1 MHSTMAPVHQ
11 LKARPSR
18 LFALSEL
25 CQASQA
31 VLACA
36 FQLHILGLNARVLA
50 ARLGDEARGFATLSG
65 EWVSLGRQLDE
76 QMHHLEQVSEK
87 LVRIVGQQTLLR
99 RRQHLLDACEAD
111 ERVPVLRRQL
121 GVPRALGTERLALRQ
136 LVAEALRSCTFG
148 IVIARS
154 AKIEAAWSSGARA
167 ALSNLAVEFEV
178 QLSTIL
184 PALRRLAVLE
194 SKELS

>member
-1 MHSTMAPVHQ
+1 MSHLPPTR
-11 LKARPSR
+11 ARPSR

-36 FQLHILGLNARVLA
+36 FQLHILGLNARVMA
-50 ARLGDEARGFATLSG
+50 ARLGDEALGFATLST
-65 EWVSLGRQLDE
+65 EWVGLGRQLDD
-76 QMHHLEQVSEK
+76 QMHQLEKVSER
-87 LVRIVGQQTLLR
+87 LVRTIGQQTLQQ
-99 RRQHLLDACEAD
+99 RRQRLLEACEPD
-111 ERVPVLRRQL
+111 DRVPVLRRQL
-121 GVPRALGTERLALRQ
+121 AVPAELRADKQDLRL

-154 AKIEAAWSSGARA
+154 AKIEAAWSHGARQ

-184 PALRRLAVLE
+184 PALRRLAALE